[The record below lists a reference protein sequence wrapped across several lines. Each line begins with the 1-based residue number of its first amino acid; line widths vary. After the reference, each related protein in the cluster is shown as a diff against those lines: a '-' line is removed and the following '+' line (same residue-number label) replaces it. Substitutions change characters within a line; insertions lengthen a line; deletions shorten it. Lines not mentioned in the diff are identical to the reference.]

1 MLLARRLFWERWTLS
16 EAEKVLA
23 ELHCKGGLKQRA
35 VEGHRGREVFEM
47 KQFIL
52 VLALLTMQY
61 TVNPSDTLQS
71 IAELYCQG
79 DDPRQVAEF
88 REGIRELNY
97 DVIGESDV
105 WAGLVLEINRWE

>member
-1 MLLARRLFWERWTLS
+1 
-16 EAEKVLA
+16 
-23 ELHCKGGLKQRA
+23 
-35 VEGHRGREVFEM
+35 M

-52 VLALLTMQY
+52 GLVLVAMQY
-61 TVNPSDTLQS
+61 TVNSGDTLQS
-71 IAELYCQG
+71 IAEQYCQG
-79 DDPRQVAEF
+79 YDPQQVANF